1 MTIMISR
8 FAKSLVFVIL
18 AMVRVVLL
26 LVSSYFL
33 SVLAQLALTM
43 VALMHPPSRAY
54 IDPWTGQFFGEG
66 GVERT
71 FNSDANQNLPITDGG
86 KGHVIM
92 GKLGNATAKCVS
104 SL

>member
-1 MTIMISR
+1 MISR

-18 AMVRVVLL
+18 AMVSCSTLVPSYSLPVV
-26 LVSSYFL
+26 
-33 SVLAQLALTM
+33 AQLALTM
-43 VALMHPPSRAY
+43 VALIHPPSRAY